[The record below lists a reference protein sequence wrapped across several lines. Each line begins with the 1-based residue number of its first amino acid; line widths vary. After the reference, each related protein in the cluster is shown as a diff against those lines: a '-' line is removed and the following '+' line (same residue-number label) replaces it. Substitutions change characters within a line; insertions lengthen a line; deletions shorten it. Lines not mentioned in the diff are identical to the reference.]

1 MRDLKIKGIYKH
13 FKGDYYLV
21 EEVGKDSETQEDM
34 VIYRHLYGDGSL
46 CIRPL
51 TSFLSEVDHEK
62 YPNVKQKY
70 RFELQEIKSV
80 AKKFKGEEGM
90 DNKLEHKHTILIIK
104 NKDKYLQ
111 YFDERWNCYLF
122 LNTKVQG
129 SVNEKELIKFIEER
143 FNIKDVTVEYKFD
156 KVHSKYSPTANKE
169 KTYHH
174 YFYLVKANIPE
185 EDFTIDN
192 INYKWLSMNYL
203 ETDKKI
209 QEMNSDIV
217 SFIKENKI

>member
-1 MRDLKIKGIYKH
+1 
-13 FKGDYYLV
+13 
-21 EEVGKDSETQEDM
+21 
-34 VIYRHLYGDGSL
+34 
-46 CIRPL
+46 
-51 TSFLSEVDHEK
+51 
-62 YPNVKQKY
+62 
-70 RFELQEIKSV
+70 
-80 AKKFKGEEGM
+80 M
-90 DNKLEHKHTILIIK
+90 DNKSEHKHTILIIK

-111 YFDERWNCYLF
+111 YFDERWNSYLF

-143 FNIKDVTVEYKFD
+143 FNIKDVTLEYKFD

-185 EDFTIDN
+185 EDFTMDN

-209 QEMNSDIV
+209 IEEIEGVKDTSSDLI
-217 SFIKENKI
+217 NKYKSYITGQ

>member
-1 MRDLKIKGIYKH
+1 M
-13 FKGDYYLV
+13 
-21 EEVGKDSETQEDM
+21 E
-34 VIYRHLYGDGSL
+34 
-46 CIRPL
+46 
-51 TSFLSEVDHEK
+51 
-62 YPNVKQKY
+62 
-70 RFELQEIKSV
+70 
-80 AKKFKGEEGM
+80 
-90 DNKLEHKHTILIIK
+90 NKLEHKHTILIIK
-104 NKDKYLQ
+104 NNDKYLQ
-111 YFDERWNCYLF
+111 YFDERWNSYLF

-174 YFYLVKANIPE
+174 YFYLVKENIPE
-185 EDFTIDN
+185 EDFTMDN

>member
-1 MRDLKIKGIYKH
+1 M
-13 FKGDYYLV
+13 
-21 EEVGKDSETQEDM
+21 E
-34 VIYRHLYGDGSL
+34 
-46 CIRPL
+46 
-51 TSFLSEVDHEK
+51 
-62 YPNVKQKY
+62 
-70 RFELQEIKSV
+70 
-80 AKKFKGEEGM
+80 
-90 DNKLEHKHTILIIK
+90 NKLEHKHTILIIK
-104 NKDKYLQ
+104 NNDKYLQ
-111 YFDERWNCYLF
+111 YFDERWNSYLF

-156 KVHSKYSPTANKE
+156 KVHSKYSPTKKKK

-185 EDFTIDN
+185 EDFTMDN

>member
-1 MRDLKIKGIYKH
+1 M
-13 FKGDYYLV
+13 
-21 EEVGKDSETQEDM
+21 E
-34 VIYRHLYGDGSL
+34 
-46 CIRPL
+46 
-51 TSFLSEVDHEK
+51 
-62 YPNVKQKY
+62 
-70 RFELQEIKSV
+70 
-80 AKKFKGEEGM
+80 
-90 DNKLEHKHTILIIK
+90 NKLEHKHTILIIK
-104 NKDKYLQ
+104 NNDKYLQ
-111 YFDERWNCYLF
+111 YFDERWNSYLF

-192 INYKWLSMNYL
+192 INYVHNYS
-203 ETDKKI
+203 KYK
-209 QEMNSDIV
+209 
-217 SFIKENKI
+217 

>member
-1 MRDLKIKGIYKH
+1 M
-13 FKGDYYLV
+13 
-21 EEVGKDSETQEDM
+21 
-34 VIYRHLYGDGSL
+34 
-46 CIRPL
+46 
-51 TSFLSEVDHEK
+51 EK
-62 YPNVKQKY
+62 Q
-70 RFELQEIKSV
+70 
-80 AKKFKGEEGM
+80 
-90 DNKLEHKHTILIIK
+90 LEHKHTILIIK

-111 YFDERWNCYLF
+111 YFDKKWNSYLF
-122 LNTKVQG
+122 LNTKVENN
-129 SVNEKELIKFIEER
+129 VNEDELKKYIKKI
-143 FNIKDVTVEYKFD
+143 FNVDYISLEYKFD

-185 EDFTIDN
+185 EDFTMDN

>member
-1 MRDLKIKGIYKH
+1 
-13 FKGDYYLV
+13 
-21 EEVGKDSETQEDM
+21 
-34 VIYRHLYGDGSL
+34 
-46 CIRPL
+46 
-51 TSFLSEVDHEK
+51 
-62 YPNVKQKY
+62 
-70 RFELQEIKSV
+70 
-80 AKKFKGEEGM
+80 M
-90 DNKLEHKHTILIIK
+90 DNKSEHKHTILIIK

-111 YFDERWNCYLF
+111 YFDERWNSYLF

-169 KTYHH
+169 KTYHN

-185 EDFTIDN
+185 EDFTMDN

>member
-1 MRDLKIKGIYKH
+1 M
-13 FKGDYYLV
+13 
-21 EEVGKDSETQEDM
+21 E
-34 VIYRHLYGDGSL
+34 
-46 CIRPL
+46 
-51 TSFLSEVDHEK
+51 
-62 YPNVKQKY
+62 
-70 RFELQEIKSV
+70 
-80 AKKFKGEEGM
+80 
-90 DNKLEHKHTILIIK
+90 NKLEHKHTILIIK